1 MTVSPVVSGKASR
14 TSLYRGGSVTLS
26 TTVSPNHQGRSISL
40 QRWSGTAWVTMA
52 RRTLSS
58 TSAASATIR
67 PSARGYNSY
76 RWYLPA
82 HSDHGT
88 GVSSTLR
95 VRVY

>member
-1 MTVSPVVSGKASR
+1 MLRGKSGSNP
-14 TSLYRGGSVTLS
+14 LC
-26 TTVSPNHQGRSISL
+26 TTVNGVRPDMSNNAVPSL
-40 QRWSGTAWVTMA
+40 RNGGM
-52 RRTLSS
+52 
-58 TSAASATIR
+58 TIR

-88 GVSSTLR
+88 GVSSTLL